1 VIDLRPYHSMTL
13 VLCPTT
19 LSIGPYPFGGHVD
32 FDFYVYDTSF
42 VDETL
47 VNLPASVLT
56 PYPNPAVVG
65 EMDGQ
70 LLTFR
75 FGAKTD
81 TTSFPAYSTVLMQL
95 DIYSVA
101 GELVRTL
108 EGIYAGQDRI
118 GPVPGQVYEI
128 GWDMKN
134 QAGREVASGVYL
146 AVARLF
152 GGPGRT
158 NPLAE
163 DRVKV
168 AVIR

>member
-1 VIDLRPYHSMTL
+1 
-13 VLCPTT
+13 
-19 LSIGPYPFGGHVD
+19 
-32 FDFYVYDTSF
+32 
-42 VDETL
+42 
-47 VNLPASVLT
+47 
-56 PYPNPAVVG
+56 
-65 EMDGQ
+65 MDGQ